1 MPRCA
6 IAGVEATM
14 AETARAFPRHSH
26 DRLGVGLIVS
36 GGHKSASGRGP
47 VEARMNDVITVNP
60 GEVRNGSP
68 LDERG
73 RAWHMLYFEPSML
86 AGAAAE
92 LGGVQTR
99 EVELTRPVVHDPLL
113 KLLFERL
120 FAVAVQP
127 SDAGDDLAREQA
139 LLALIAHLL
148 SAHAS
153 RDLGRALGR
162 DVGRKLGCDTNR
174 HAHAL
179 SSLSRGPIA
188 RAKARIDDDPS
199 APLTLADLADEAGI
213 SRFQLLRSFAHET
226 GLPPHA
232 YRMQR
237 RVVLARQLIAR
248 GVSLADAAA
257 AAGFADQS
265 HMTRAFVRLLGVTPA
280 NYAAATRQRCCGVAT
295 HGLGAQ
301 FKTANASVRRA
312 HAGPAARHAGR

>member
-1 MPRCA
+1 MSARDGTRGRVYMPRCA
-6 IAGVEATM
+6 IAGVEATV
-14 AETARAFPRHSH
+14 AETTRAFPRHSH
-26 DRLGVGLIVS
+26 DRFGVGVIVS

-60 GEVRNGSP
+60 GEVHDGSP

-92 LGGVQTR
+92 LSGAEVR
-99 EVELTRPVVHDPLL
+99 EVELAQPVVHDVLL
-113 KLLFERL
+113 KRLFERL

-127 SDAGDDLAREQA
+127 PSRDDLAREQA

-153 RDLGRALGR
+153 RDLGRDLGR
-162 DVGRKLGCDTNR
+162 DVGRKLGRDTSR
-174 HAHAL
+174 HAHAS

-280 NYAAATRQRCCGVAT
+280 NYAAATRR
-295 HGLGAQ
+295 
-301 FKTANASVRRA
+301 
-312 HAGPAARHAGR
+312 

>member
-1 MPRCA
+1 MPARNGTRGRVHMPRCA
-6 IAGVEATM
+6 IAGVEATI

-26 DRLGVGLIVS
+26 DRFGVGLIVS

-60 GEVRNGSP
+60 GEVHDGSP

-86 AGAAAE
+86 AGATAE

-153 RDLGRALGR
+153 RDVGRALGR
-162 DVGRKLGCDTNR
+162 DLGRDVGRNLGRDTRR
-174 HAHAL
+174 HVHA

-213 SRFQLLRSFAHET
+213 SRFRLLRSFAHET

-280 NYAAATRQRCCGVAT
+280 NYAAATRR
-295 HGLGAQ
+295 
-301 FKTANASVRRA
+301 
-312 HAGPAARHAGR
+312 